1 MSLYGCLRACL
12 IILIIILLHLFRA
25 STHGN
30 SSSISPRKHR
40 CCEFH
45 TLLFAV
51 RSITG
56 ADRLKTCQQNI
67 MINCR
72 RILNV
77 HMLVAHKTFGFLFFC
92 TPNMGM
98 AEDEGWEEVA
108 EIGREN
114 GRLIRVQTS
123 TFI

>member
-1 MSLYGCLRACL
+1 
-12 IILIIILLHLFRA
+12 
-25 STHGN
+25 
-30 SSSISPRKHR
+30 
-40 CCEFH
+40 
-45 TLLFAV
+45 
-51 RSITG
+51 
-56 ADRLKTCQQNI
+56 

-77 HMLVAHKTFGFLFFC
+77 HMLVAHKTFGFLFCFC

-108 EIGREN
+108 EIGKEN